1 MRRRTLSR
9 LAIAACALSLVAGIA
24 PAASASGGSA
34 SHAHASGSAA
44 YKRVGYFTQWGI
56 YGRDFQVKDLDTSGA
71 AAKLTHINYA
81 FGNVSADGKCFTG
94 NVPGEADAWAD
105 YARPLDA
112 AGSVDGVADTD
123 TQPLAGNFNQLREL
137 KAKHPGLKV
146 MISLGGWSWSTHFS
160 DAARTA
166 ASRKA
171 FVSSCIDLYFKGN
184 LPVDGARGGEGAAA
198 GLFDG
203 VDIDWEWPGSAGD
216 TDTVYRPEDKRN
228 FTALVHEFR
237 TQLDAYAKSTAK
249 EGKGRGHNSRP
260 KHYELSAFV
269 PTAPA
274 KIDAG
279 FDVRRIMRD
288 FDFVN
293 LQGYDFH
300 VSGEATTAQQSALYA
315 KDDFSVDQTVRD
327 WIKRGAPARKLV
339 MGMPF
344 YGQGW
349 TGVTGGG
356 DGLGLARRGPRA
368 RHLGCGLRGLQG
380 PQEAGRIRHIQD
392 PSGCQERPRLAVR
405 RHDPVDVR
413 RPAGAAHQDVV
424 HPSARS
430 GRRDVLVAGRGHG
443 RRRADD
449 RRRPGPRSALGVPR
463 RSPQGIG
470 QQRCGGGRRSG
481 HPHTFSDSR
490 MPYGR
495 DIRTAAPRS

>member
-1 MRRRTLSR
+1 MRRRTLSS
-9 LAIAACALSLVAGIA
+9 LAIAACAFTLAASFS
-24 PAASASGGSA
+24 PAANASAGHGKHGGGHGHHGSA
-34 SHAHASGSAA
+34 PD
-44 YKRVGYFTQWGI
+44 YKRVGYFTQWGV
-56 YGRDFQVKDLDTSGA
+56 YGRDFQVKDLETSGT
-71 AAKLTHINYA
+71 AAKLTHVNYS

-105 YARPLDA
+105 YVRPLDA

-123 TQPLAGNFNQLREL
+123 DQALAGNFNQLREL
-137 KAKHPGLKV
+137 KAEHPGLKV

-171 FVSSCIDLYFKGN
+171 LVASCIDLYIKGN
-184 LPVDGARGGEGAAA
+184 LPVDGTRGGEGAAA

-203 VDIDWEWPGSAGD
+203 IDIDWEWPGSAGD

-237 TQLDAYAKSTAK
+237 TQLDAYAKQAAK
-249 EGKGRGHNSRP
+249 AQRGRHHGAKP

-269 PTAPA
+269 PASPE

-279 FDVRRIMRD
+279 FDVPRIMRD

-300 VSGEATTAQQSALYA
+300 VSGEAKTAQQSALYA
-315 KDDFSVDQTVRD
+315 KGDYSVDRTVRD
-327 WIKRGAPARKLV
+327 WLKRGAPARKLV

-356 DGLGLARRGPRA
+356 DGLGQPAAGPAPATWAAGYEDYKALKQLAESGTYKVHRNTRDGSAWLFDGTTLWTYDDPQVLRTKTA
-368 RHLGCGLRGLQG
+368 YIRDHRLGGAMFWSLDGDTEDGELITAVDRGLSH
-380 PQEAGRIRHIQD
+380 R
-392 PSGCQERPRLAVR
+392 
-405 RHDPVDVR
+405 
-413 RPAGAAHQDVV
+413 
-424 HPSARS
+424 
-430 GRRDVLVAGRGHG
+430 
-443 RRRADD
+443 
-449 RRRPGPRSALGVPR
+449 
-463 RSPQGIG
+463 
-470 QQRCGGGRRSG
+470 
-481 HPHTFSDSR
+481 
-490 MPYGR
+490 
-495 DIRTAAPRS
+495 

>member
-9 LAIAACALSLVAGIA
+9 LTIAACAFTLLAGIA
-24 PAASASGGSA
+24 PAATADGSGGGGDRGR
-34 SHAHASGSAA
+34 HDRA
-44 YKRVGYFTQWGI
+44 YKTVGYFTQWGV
-56 YGRDFQVKDLDTSGA
+56 YGRDFQVKDLETSGTA
-71 AAKLTHINYA
+71 ARLTHINYA
-81 FGNVSADGKCFTG
+81 FGNVSAEGRCFTG

-137 KAKHPGLKV
+137 KAAHPGLKV

-171 FVSSCIDLYFKGN
+171 LVSSCIDLYIKGN
-184 LPVDGARGGEGAAA
+184 LPQDGARGGEGAAA

-203 VDIDWEWPGSAGD
+203 IDLDWEWPGSAGD

-237 TQLDAYAKSTAK
+237 TQLDAYAKTRHARTGGDEARKS
-249 EGKGRGHNSRP
+249 KGRA

-269 PTAPA
+269 PTSPE

-279 FDVRRIMRD
+279 FDVPRIMRD

-300 VSGEATTAQQSALYA
+300 VSGEKTTAQQSALHA
-315 KDDFSVDQTVRD
+315 KGDFSVDQTVRD
-327 WIKRGAPARKLV
+327 WIRRGAPARKLV

-356 DGLGLARRGPRA
+356 DGLGQPATAPAPATYAAGYEDYKALKKLADSGQYTVHRDARNGHAWLFDGTTLWTYDDPQVLRA
-368 RHLGCGLRGLQG
+368 KTSYIRDRGLG
-380 PQEAGRIRHIQD
+380 GAMFWSLDGDTDDGELMA
-392 PSGCQERPRLAVR
+392 AVDR
-405 RHDPVDVR
+405 
-413 RPAGAAHQDVV
+413 GL
-424 HPSARS
+424 
-430 GRRDVLVAGRGHG
+430 GRR
-443 RRRADD
+443 
-449 RRRPGPRSALGVPR
+449 
-463 RSPQGIG
+463 
-470 QQRCGGGRRSG
+470 
-481 HPHTFSDSR
+481 
-490 MPYGR
+490 
-495 DIRTAAPRS
+495 

>member
-1 MRRRTLSR
+1 MRRRTLTG
-9 LAIAACALSLVAGIA
+9 LTTAACALALLAGLA
-24 PAASASGGSA
+24 PAASAGATGHDRGA
-34 SHAHASGSAA
+34 GHHDRA
-44 YKRVGYFTQWGI
+44 YRTVGYFTQWGV
-56 YGRDFQVKDLDTSGA
+56 YGRDFQVKDLETSGTA
-71 AAKLTHINYA
+71 EKLTHINYA
-81 FGNVSADGKCFTG
+81 FGNVSAEGRCFTG

-112 AGSVDGVADTD
+112 AGSVDGIADTD
-123 TQPLAGNFNQLREL
+123 TQALAGNFNQLREL
-137 KAKHPGLKV
+137 KAEHPGLKV

-171 FVSSCIDLYFKGN
+171 LVSSCIDLYIKGN
-184 LPVDGARGGEGAAA
+184 LPVDGARGGDGAAA

-203 VDIDWEWPGSAGD
+203 IDLDWEWPGSAGD

-237 TQLDAYAKSTAK
+237 TQLDAYAK
-249 EGKGRGHNSRP
+249 NSRKGKA

-279 FDVRRIMRD
+279 FDVPRIMRD

-300 VSGEATTAQQSALYA
+300 VSGETTTAQQSALYA
-315 KDDFSVDQTVRD
+315 KGDFSVDQTVRD
-327 WIKRGAPARKLV
+327 WIRRGAPARKLV

-356 DGLGLARRGPRA
+356 DGLGQPATAPAPATYAAGYEDYKALRKLADSGRYTVHRDTRNGHAWLFDGTTLWTYDDPQVLRAKTSYIRG
-368 RHLGCGLRGLQG
+368 RGLG
-380 PQEAGRIRHIQD
+380 GAMFWSLDGDTDDGELMA
-392 PSGCQERPRLAVR
+392 AVDR
-405 RHDPVDVR
+405 
-413 RPAGAAHQDVV
+413 GL
-424 HPSARS
+424 
-430 GRRDVLVAGRGHG
+430 GRR
-443 RRRADD
+443 
-449 RRRPGPRSALGVPR
+449 
-463 RSPQGIG
+463 
-470 QQRCGGGRRSG
+470 
-481 HPHTFSDSR
+481 
-490 MPYGR
+490 
-495 DIRTAAPRS
+495 

>member
-24 PAASASGGSA
+24 PAASASGSSA

-44 YKRVGYFTQWGI
+44 YKRVGYFTQWGV

-105 YARPLDA
+105 YVRPLDA

-137 KAKHPGLKV
+137 KAEHPGLKV

-315 KDDFSVDQTVRD
+315 KDDFSVDQTVRE
-327 WIKRGAPARKLV
+327 WIRRGAPARKLV

-356 DGLGLARRGPRA
+356 DGLGQPATAPAPATWAAGYEDYKTLKKLA
-368 RHLGCGLRGLQG
+368 
-380 PQEAGRIRHIQD
+380 E
-392 PSGCQERPRLAVR
+392 SGTYKIHR
-405 RHDPVDVR
+405 DVR
-413 RPAGAAHQDVV
+413 NGHAWLFDGTTLWTYDDPQVLRTKTSYIRQHGLGGAMFWSLDGDTDDGELMTAVDQ
-424 HPSARS
+424 
-430 GRRDVLVAGRGHG
+430 GL
-443 RRRADD
+443 D
-449 RRRPGPRSALGVPR
+449 RR
-463 RSPQGIG
+463 
-470 QQRCGGGRRSG
+470 
-481 HPHTFSDSR
+481 
-490 MPYGR
+490 
-495 DIRTAAPRS
+495 

>member
-1 MRRRTLSR
+1 MRRRTLSS
-9 LAIAACALSLVAGIA
+9 LAVAACAVTLAAGLA
-24 PAASASGGSA
+24 PAATASPDRADDHRGKGEGRHGPS
-34 SHAHASGSAA
+34 
-44 YKRVGYFTQWGI
+44 YKRVGYFTQWGV
-56 YGRDFQVKDLDTSGA
+56 YGRDFQVKDLDTSGT

-81 FGNVSADGKCFTG
+81 FGNVSAEGKCFTG

-123 TQPLAGNFNQLREL
+123 DQALAGNFNQLREL

-160 DAARTA
+160 DAVRTA

-171 FVSSCIDLYFKGN
+171 LVSSCIDLYIKGD
-184 LPVDGARGGEGAAA
+184 LPVDGTRGGRGAAA

-203 VDIDWEWPGSAGD
+203 IDIDWEWPGSAGD

-237 TQLDAYAKSTAK
+237 TQLDAYARSIA
-249 EGKGRGHNSRP
+249 SRTGTKHRPEP

-300 VSGEATTAQQSALYA
+300 VSGEPTTAQQSALYA
-315 KDDFSVDQTVRD
+315 KGDFSVDQTVRD
-327 WIKRGAPARKLV
+327 WLRRGAPARKLV

-349 TGVTGGG
+349 TGVEGGG
-356 DGLGLARRGPRA
+356 DGLGQPAAGPAPATWSAGYEDYKALRKLADSGAYEVHRNVRDGSAWLFDGTTLWTYDDPQVLRAKTSYIRERG
-368 RHLGCGLRGLQG
+368 LGGAMFWSLDGDTDDGELMTAVDRGLRH
-380 PQEAGRIRHIQD
+380 R
-392 PSGCQERPRLAVR
+392 
-405 RHDPVDVR
+405 
-413 RPAGAAHQDVV
+413 
-424 HPSARS
+424 
-430 GRRDVLVAGRGHG
+430 
-443 RRRADD
+443 
-449 RRRPGPRSALGVPR
+449 
-463 RSPQGIG
+463 
-470 QQRCGGGRRSG
+470 
-481 HPHTFSDSR
+481 
-490 MPYGR
+490 
-495 DIRTAAPRS
+495 